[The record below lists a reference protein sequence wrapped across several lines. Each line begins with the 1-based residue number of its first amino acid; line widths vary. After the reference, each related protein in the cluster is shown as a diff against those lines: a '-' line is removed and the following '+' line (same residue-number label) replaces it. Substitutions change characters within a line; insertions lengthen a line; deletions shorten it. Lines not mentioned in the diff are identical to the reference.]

1 MRKKRERG
9 MTLVELLLAIT
20 GMAII
25 SAAATFFLSSTLDI
39 EVQGSSRSELYRE
52 GLSVMEKMK
61 EEVKRS
67 TYLLIPNAHSPVR
80 PILAIS
86 GSINEDND
94 FYFGDPLF
102 PRIDEDP
109 HDDMIKDWGPGIV
122 GWDDDDDGSIDEPS
136 GSHPDYDDDEDGL
149 ENEDWIDG
157 IDNDGDGNI
166 DEDCTI
172 FGYYDHGLYVGL
184 AGIDDDG
191 DGSVDEGLASDTDE
205 DGDRHEDPLNPSI
218 YHLVGGTNTLR
229 LTNPY
234 LAQAVDLSTNVTFF
248 QVTWEAPQRILIE
261 LTLTGEDDSNI
272 QFSEYVYLQNTFQKL
287 GKRVR

>member
-1 MRKKRERG
+1 MRKPSERG
-9 MTLVELLLAIT
+9 MTLVELLLAVM

-25 SAAATFFLSSTLDI
+25 SAGATFFLSTTLDI
-39 EVQGSSRSELYRE
+39 EVQGSARSELYRE
-52 GLSVMEKMK
+52 GLSAMETMK
-61 EEVKRS
+61 EEVKRC

-122 GWDDDDDGSIDEPS
+122 GWDDDGDTLVDEPA
-136 GSHPDYDDDEDGL
+136 GSHSDWDDDEDGL

-157 IDNDGDGNI
+157 IDNDSDGNI

-172 FGYYDHGLYVGL
+172 FGYYDHGTYVGL
-184 AGIDDDG
+184 QGIDDDG
-191 DGSVDEGLASDTDE
+191 DGSIDEGQPADTDE
-205 DGDRHEDPLNPSI
+205 DGERHEDPLNPTI
-218 YHLVGGTNTLR
+218 FHLVGGTNILR

-234 LAQAVDLSTNVTFF
+234 LAQTVDLSTNVTFF

-261 LTLTGEDDSNI
+261 LTLTGDDDSNI
-272 QFSEYVYLQNTFQKL
+272 QFSEYVYIQNTFQKL